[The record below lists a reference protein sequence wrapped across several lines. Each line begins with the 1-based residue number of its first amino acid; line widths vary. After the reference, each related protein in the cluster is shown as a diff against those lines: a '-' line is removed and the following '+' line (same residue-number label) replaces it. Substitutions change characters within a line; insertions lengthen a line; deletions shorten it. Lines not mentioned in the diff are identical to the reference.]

1 MKNRRFRWCFIVLI
15 WLCSSTLFAD
25 DTGSAIMADLA
36 KAQRHTSS
44 AMELRMTLIDGRDEQ
59 RVRTLQ
65 TLSLSENGQQ
75 KSITVF
81 LSPAA
86 VKNTRFLTFEYDDKA
101 DDQWIYLPSLGK
113 VKRIA
118 ASERSGS
125 FMGSD
130 FTYADMASTTY
141 DTTEA
146 EHTLIGQETVN
157 GRSAYKIKSIPYDPT
172 AYVQTIIWVDK
183 EHDLPLRVEFFEKD
197 PTTVS
202 KVLTTDDIAFVEGR
216 WITKSV
222 TMTTVATQ
230 HSTRV
235 EILQAKYD
243 IPMNSAYFT
252 TTFLE
257 TGRLQ

>member
-1 MKNRRFRWCFIVLI
+1 MKRIALLTLLTVLSVLPL
-15 WLCSSTLFAD
+15 WSAD
-25 DTGSAIMADLA
+25 DAPSIMQRVMD
-36 KAQRHTSS
+36 AQAAGSS
-44 AMELRMTLIDGRDEQ
+44 AMDIRLSLIDGSSE
-59 RVRTLQ
+59 VRERRIQ
-65 TLSLSENGQQ
+65 TLTLTEGGLTNT
-75 KSITVF
+75 ITVF
-81 LSPAA
+81 LSPAS
-86 VKNTRFLTFEYDDKA
+86 VKNTRFLTRERADGT
-101 DDQWIYLPSLGK
+101 DDQWIFLPALGR

-118 ASERSGS
+118 ASEGGGS

>member
-141 DTTEA
+141 DVDEA
-146 EHTLIGQETVN
+146 THTCIKEETYQQAHCLV
-157 GRSAYKIKSIPYDPT
+157 IESIPNDGSDYGK
-172 AYVQTIIWVDK
+172 TITWVDRDRLV
-183 EHDLPLRVEFFEKD
+183 DLKVEFYDKSSDELLKTLECSAID
-197 PTTVS
+197 YVS
-202 KVLTTDDIAFVEGR
+202 QSHIARHMVMTDAKGNHR
-216 WITKSV
+216 TLL
-222 TMTTVATQ
+222 
-230 HSTRV
+230 
-235 EILQAKYD
+235 EILQIRID
-243 IPMNSAYFT
+243 IPINPNYFT
-252 TTFLE
+252 VSFLE
-257 TGRLQ
+257 TGRL